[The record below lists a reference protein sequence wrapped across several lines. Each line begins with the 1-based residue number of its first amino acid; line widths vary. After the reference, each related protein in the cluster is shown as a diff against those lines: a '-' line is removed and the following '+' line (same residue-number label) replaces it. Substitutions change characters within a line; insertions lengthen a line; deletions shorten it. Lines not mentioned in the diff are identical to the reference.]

1 MAEFTSHEAPA
12 HEADRLPVTPPAKL
26 IGRDI
31 TLGRIYTQ
39 IKDNKPV
46 LVHGASGIGK
56 SALAATLASA
66 YAERPGGV
74 LYLLCDGDTFSELI
88 VRAGRALQV
97 REAVTTENPLSAVAP
112 VADALRENQP
122 LVVLDG
128 VLDPE
133 ATTAFVQRCAA
144 GLPVLLV
151 NEEELEGEWMPLR
164 LGKLEPDQ
172 AVTLFK
178 QAAAIPSLDLD
189 QEIGEL
195 ASALSFTPFALT
207 VAAGAVQAGKMSP
220 RAFLESLP
228 AAPDS
233 GVNAQ
238 LLALTGAFRALNSAQ
253 QGLMMVMGAVFTGAA
268 TAEMLSLI
276 GGAPVDAIR
285 GAMSQLVARHLVEET
300 QRYGQPYYRMHP
312 ITHTFMQTWL
322 KGANRLDT
330 LRAKVR
336 DSVLQYARQHSAQG
350 SRGQNALAAEM
361 ELFLATASWAATQSD
376 RDTAAQLADAMMKAG
391 TFVRERGY
399 VYELLLLRRLSTS
412 STSAFPAY
420 GGAADA
426 AADDDDDLD
435 EADADDGLEDDA
447 DDAIPAGLLDD
458 DEEADADEEE
468 DEAVL
473 AAQNAAPLPFDSAP
487 RPAPIDRRP
496 EIDALLADAR
506 ASEQAGASDEALK
519 DYAEAL
525 MLQEGMGDTAG
536 MLTTFESMARVAAR
550 SGSYQTAVTYAN
562 RGVKTAEETG
572 DDHNLPK
579 LLALLGDARVQL
591 GEPGEAAT
599 AYEEALELVRA
610 RADSRA
616 EGVLLFKLGFAQL
629 DEKETQDALATW
641 QDSLALFRRE
651 GRRDYEGRALG
662 GIGTAYSELG
672 RWPEAIDHFT
682 QAVTIAR
689 ATGDDAELVLE
700 LSNLAYALVQ
710 NQQLGPAVT
719 RYRQALHVA
728 FEADDTGAIVTTIV
742 ELARLLVESPRHL
755 GIAEML
761 VKTGLQHDPADL
773 DLKQLQERIED
784 ERDAQ
789 PDLNELPV
797 VGSAQDYAAKAWAAL
812 DP

>member
-97 REAVTTENPLSAVAP
+97 REAVTTENPLAAVAS
-112 VADALRENQP
+112 VADALNETQP
-122 LVVLDG
+122 LLVLDG

-133 ATTAFVQRCAA
+133 ATSAFVQRCAA

-151 NEEELEGEWMPLR
+151 NEEELEGDWMPLR

-189 QEIGEL
+189 QEIGAL

-207 VAAGAVQAGKMSP
+207 VAAGAVQAGKITP

-285 GAMSQLVARHLVEET
+285 GAMSQLVARHLVEHT
-300 QRYGQPYYRMHP
+300 QRYGQPYYRMHA

-361 ELFLATASWAATQSD
+361 ELFLATASWSASQGD
-376 RDTAAQLADAMMKAG
+376 RETAAQLADAMMKAG

-420 GGAADA
+420 GGAPDA
-426 AADDDDDLD
+426 AAEDDDLD
-435 EADADDGLEDDA
+435 ADDEDDALADDA

-458 DEEADADEEE
+458 DDGADTEEE

-496 EIDALLADAR
+496 EIEALLADAR
-506 ASEQAGASDEALK
+506 TAEQAGESDEALK

-525 MLQEGMGDTAG
+525 ILQESMGDSAG
-536 MLTTFESMARVAAR
+536 LLTTLESMARVAAR
-550 SGSYQTAVTYAN
+550 SGSYQAAVTYAN
-562 RGVKTAEETG
+562 RGVKMAEETD
-572 DDHNLPK
+572 DDHNLPR

-599 AYEEALELVRA
+599 AYEQALELVRA
-610 RADSRA
+610 RSDSRA

-641 QDSLALFRRE
+641 QESLALFRRE

-682 QAVTIAR
+682 QAVAIAR
-689 ATGDDAELVLE
+689 DTGDDAELVLE
-700 LSNLAYALVQ
+700 LSNLGYALVQ
-710 NQQLGPAVT
+710 SQQLGAAVT

-728 FEADDTGAIVTTIV
+728 FEADDTGGIVTTIV

-755 GIAEML
+755 GVAEML
-761 VKTGLQHDPADL
+761 VKTGLQHDPGDL

-797 VGSAQDYAAKAWAAL
+797 TGSAQQYAAKAFELIDQA
-812 DP
+812 

>member
-97 REAVTTENPLSAVAP
+97 REAVTTENPLAAVAS
-112 VADALRENQP
+112 VADALNETQP
-122 LVVLDG
+122 LLVLDG

-133 ATTAFVQRCAA
+133 ATSAFVQRCAA

-151 NEEELEGEWMPLR
+151 NEEELEGDWMPLR

-189 QEIGEL
+189 QEIGAL

-207 VAAGAVQAGKMSP
+207 VAAGAVQAGKITP

-285 GAMSQLVARHLVEET
+285 GAMSQLVARHLVEHT
-300 QRYGQPYYRMHP
+300 QRYGQPYYRMHA

-361 ELFLATASWAATQSD
+361 ELFLATASWSASQGD
-376 RDTAAQLADAMMKAG
+376 RETAAQLADAMMKAG

-420 GGAADA
+420 GGAPDA
-426 AADDDDDLD
+426 AAEDDDLD
-435 EADADDGLEDDA
+435 ADDEDDALADDA

-458 DEEADADEEE
+458 DDGADTEEE

-496 EIDALLADAR
+496 EIEALLADAR
-506 ASEQAGASDEALK
+506 TAEQAGESDEALK

-525 MLQEGMGDTAG
+525 ILQESMRDSAG
-536 MLTTFESMARVAAR
+536 LLTTLESMARVAAR
-550 SGSYQTAVTYAN
+550 SGSYQAAVTYAN
-562 RGVKTAEETG
+562 RGVKMAEETD
-572 DDHNLPK
+572 DDHNLPR

-599 AYEEALELVRA
+599 AYEQALELVRA
-610 RADSRA
+610 RSDSRA

-641 QDSLALFRRE
+641 QESLALFRRE

-682 QAVTIAR
+682 QAVAIAR
-689 ATGDDAELVLE
+689 DTGDDAELVLE
-700 LSNLAYALVQ
+700 LSNLGYALVQ
-710 NQQLGPAVT
+710 SQQLGAAVT

-728 FEADDTGAIVTTIV
+728 FEADDTGGIVTTIV

-755 GIAEML
+755 GVAEML
-761 VKTGLQHDPADL
+761 VKTGLQHDPGDL

-797 VGSAQDYAAKAWAAL
+797 TGSAQQYAAKAFDLIDQA
-812 DP
+812 

>member
-97 REAVTTENPLSAVAP
+97 REAVTTENPLAAVAS
-112 VADALRENQP
+112 VADALNETQP
-122 LVVLDG
+122 LLVLDG

-133 ATTAFVQRCAA
+133 ATSAFVQRCAA

-151 NEEELEGEWMPLR
+151 NEEELEGDWMPLR

-189 QEIGEL
+189 QEIGAL

-207 VAAGAVQAGKMSP
+207 VAAGAVQAGKITP

-268 TAEMLSLI
+268 SAEMLSLI

-285 GAMSQLVARHLVEET
+285 GAMSQLVARHLVEQT
-300 QRYGQPYYRMHP
+300 QRYGQPYYRMHA

-361 ELFLATASWAATQSD
+361 ELFLATASWSASQGD
-376 RDTAAQLADAMMKAG
+376 RETAAQLADAMMKAG

-420 GGAADA
+420 GGAPDA
-426 AADDDDDLD
+426 AEDDDLD
-435 EADADDGLEDDA
+435 ADDEDDALADDA

-458 DEEADADEEE
+458 DDGADTEEE

-496 EIDALLADAR
+496 EIEALLADAR
-506 ASEQAGASDEALK
+506 TAEQAGESDEALK

-525 MLQEGMGDTAG
+525 ILQESMRDSAG
-536 MLTTFESMARVAAR
+536 LLTTLESMARVAAR
-550 SGSYQTAVTYAN
+550 SGSYQAAVTYAN
-562 RGVKTAEETG
+562 RGVKMAEETD
-572 DDHNLPK
+572 DDHNLPR

-599 AYEEALELVRA
+599 AYEQALELVRA
-610 RADSRA
+610 RSDSRA

-641 QDSLALFRRE
+641 QESLALFRRE

-682 QAVTIAR
+682 QAVAIAR
-689 ATGDDAELVLE
+689 DTGDDAELVLE
-700 LSNLAYALVQ
+700 LSNLGYALVQ
-710 NQQLGPAVT
+710 SQQLGAAVT

-728 FEADDTGAIVTTIV
+728 FEADDTGGIVTTIV

-755 GIAEML
+755 GVAEML
-761 VKTGLQHDPADL
+761 VKTGLQHDPGDL

-797 VGSAQDYAAKAWAAL
+797 TGSAQQYAAKAFDLIDQA
-812 DP
+812 

>member
-1 MAEFTSHEAPA
+1 
-12 HEADRLPVTPPAKL
+12 
-26 IGRDI
+26 
-31 TLGRIYTQ
+31 
-39 IKDNKPV
+39 V

-97 REAVTTENPLSAVAP
+97 REAVTTENPLAAVAS
-112 VADALRENQP
+112 VADALNETQP
-122 LVVLDG
+122 LLVLDG

-133 ATTAFVQRCAA
+133 ATSAFVQRCAA

-151 NEEELEGEWMPLR
+151 NEEELEGDWMPLR

-189 QEIGEL
+189 QEIGAL

-207 VAAGAVQAGKMSP
+207 VAAGAVQAGKITP

-285 GAMSQLVARHLVEET
+285 GAMSQLVARHLVEHT
-300 QRYGQPYYRMHP
+300 QRYGQPYYRMHA

-361 ELFLATASWAATQSD
+361 ELFLATASWSASQGD
-376 RDTAAQLADAMMKAG
+376 RETAAQLADAMMKAG

-420 GGAADA
+420 GGAPDA
-426 AADDDDDLD
+426 AAEDDDLD
-435 EADADDGLEDDA
+435 ADDEDDALADDA

-458 DEEADADEEE
+458 DDGADTEEE

-496 EIDALLADAR
+496 EIEALLADAR
-506 ASEQAGASDEALK
+506 TAEQAGESDEALK

-525 MLQEGMGDTAG
+525 ILQESMRDSAG
-536 MLTTFESMARVAAR
+536 LLTTLESMARVAAR
-550 SGSYQTAVTYAN
+550 SGSYQAAVTYAN
-562 RGVKTAEETG
+562 RGVKMAEETD
-572 DDHNLPK
+572 DDHNLPR

-599 AYEEALELVRA
+599 AYEQALELVRA
-610 RADSRA
+610 RSDSRA

-641 QDSLALFRRE
+641 QESLALFRRE

-682 QAVTIAR
+682 QAVAIAR
-689 ATGDDAELVLE
+689 DTGDDAELVLE
-700 LSNLAYALVQ
+700 LSNLGYALVQ
-710 NQQLGPAVT
+710 SQQLGAAVT

-728 FEADDTGAIVTTIV
+728 FEADDTGGIVTTIV

-755 GIAEML
+755 GVAEML
-761 VKTGLQHDPADL
+761 VKTGLQHDPGDL

-797 VGSAQDYAAKAWAAL
+797 TGSAQQYAAKAFDLIDQA
-812 DP
+812 